1 MNSNDEIDL
10 RTISRFFIAYFRKVI
25 YSWKFLIIGII
36 AGAALGRL
44 VSWFLGVKYTATA
57 TYAIQSTTSNTTLSS
72 ALSLA
77 SSFGLGTKT
86 GSTFDANYFTELSKS
101 KRIIKETFLQNAS
114 INGKND
120 LLANHFYYCSK
131 FYKKWDDKES
141 PLFQFSFKHNQLNE
155 LTALED
161 SVLTVY
167 YNYLIDKNLTAVTA
181 ENNAFNRITLST
193 INREFSKEFTNALL
207 RVMQAYYKKSV
218 ENINNFNFDIAS
230 KRVDSLAEAI
240 RMADAKVARL
250 KDNAANTIKQ
260 QGLIEL
266 NNALREQSLLNIQ
279 YSAAVNNYE
288 ASKTALIGTAPV
300 IQLIDIPEFTGDV
313 KYLDPFWSMV
323 IGALLSLI
331 AVLGIIFLFCLFSNQ
346 QS

>member
-1 MNSNDEIDL
+1 
-10 RTISRFFIAYFRKVI
+10 
-25 YSWKFLIIGII
+25 
-36 AGAALGRL
+36 
-44 VSWFLGVKYTATA
+44 
-57 TYAIQSTTSNTTLSS
+57 
-72 ALSLA
+72 
-77 SSFGLGTKT
+77 
-86 GSTFDANYFTELSKS
+86 
-101 KRIIKETFLQNAS
+101 
-114 INGKND
+114 
-120 LLANHFYYCSK
+120 
-131 FYKKWDDKES
+131 
-141 PLFQFSFKHNQLNE
+141 
-155 LTALED
+155 
-161 SVLTVY
+161 
-167 YNYLIDKNLTAVTA
+167 
-181 ENNAFNRITLST
+181 
-193 INREFSKEFTNALL
+193 
-207 RVMQAYYKKSV
+207 
-218 ENINNFNFDIAS
+218 
-230 KRVDSLAEAI
+230 
-240 RMADAKVARL
+240 MADAKVARL